1 MREQSGLIMM
11 RAFLL
16 TLTSALFLGAP
27 ALANDP
33 TALSKLVTGN
43 DSKGWEAVGRID
55 VAGRSFCTGALI
67 APNLVL
73 TAGHC
78 LFNPKTLARVANDEV
93 QFRAGWRSGRAS
105 AYRGVRSSVVHPD
118 FDYGGPDKVH
128 RVAND
133 LALLE
138 LDHPVENVSVTPF
151 DIAKRPRKGAEVAVV
166 SYAVDRADNPSLQQL
181 CHVLARQSGALVLSC
196 DANFGTS
203 GAPVFVMDQ
212 GVARIVS
219 VISAKADLKG
229 KTVSLGT
236 SLQKPLAEM
245 RTLLAAQP
253 GPGTTTAGS
262 LPKVRRLSVGEQ
274 RNTGAKFLRP

>member
-1 MREQSGLIMM
+1 MM
-11 RAFLL
+11 RAFFL
-16 TLTSALFLGAP
+16 TLISALMLASP
-27 ALANDP
+27 IMANDP
-33 TALSKLVTGN
+33 SALSELVTSN
-43 DSKGWEAVGRID
+43 DSKGWDGVGRID

-78 LFNPKTLARVANDEV
+78 LFNPKTLARVGNDEV
-93 QFRAGWRSGRAS
+93 QFRAGWRNGRAS
-105 AYRGVRSSVVHPD
+105 AYRGVRRSVVHPD
-118 FDYGGPDKVH
+118 FNYAGPDKVH

-138 LDHPVENVSVTPF
+138 LDHPVENVSVKPF
-151 DIAKRPRKGAEVAVV
+151 DTASRPRKGAEVAVV
-166 SYAVDRADNPSLQQL
+166 SYAVDRAENPSLQQL

-203 GAPVFVMDQ
+203 GAPVFVVEY

-229 KTVSLGT
+229 KLVSLGT
-236 SLQKPLAEM
+236 SLEKPLAEM
-245 RTLLAAQP
+245 LTLLAAQ
-253 GPGTTTAGS
+253 TAPVTNVSDG
-262 LPKVRRLSVGEQ
+262 LPKVRRLSVGDN

>member
-1 MREQSGLIMM
+1 MI
-11 RAFLL
+11 RAILL
-16 TLTSALFLGAP
+16 TLTSILLLANP
-27 ALANDP
+27 AAANDP
-33 TALSKLVTGN
+33 TSLSKLVTGN

-78 LFNPKTLARVANDEV
+78 LFNPKTLARVGNDEV
-93 QFRAGWRSGRAS
+93 QFRAGWRNGRAS
-105 AYRGVRSSVVHPD
+105 AYRGVRRSVVHPD
-118 FDYGGPDKVH
+118 FDYDGTDRVH

-138 LDHPVENVSVTPF
+138 LDHPVENTTVTPF
-151 DIAKRPRKGAEVAVV
+151 QTGERPRKGAEVAVV
-166 SYAVDRADNPSLQQL
+166 SYAVDRAENPSLQQV

-196 DANFGTS
+196 DADFGTS
-203 GAPVFVMDQ
+203 GAPVFSVEY

-229 KTVSLGT
+229 KPVSLGT
-236 SLQKPLAEM
+236 SLETPLAEM
-245 RTLLAAQP
+245 RALLAAQTSP
-253 GPGTTTAGS
+253 VTTTAGA
-262 LPKVRRLSVGEQ
+262 LPKVRRMSVDGA
-274 RNTGAKFLRP
+274 RDAGAKFLRP